1 MISEGKVT
9 AVYLGLV
16 VRPYRFVVERRLSP
30 TVVRFERHSPST
42 LRELMLGLF
51 EILAAV
57 RSDFAKRFASLDDGR
72 LMGTRQERRFITERR
87 DLLYIGSTHLEK
99 HAVEFQGY
107 WVATNIG
114 HKEVGAIL
122 RLACQAAGVNC
133 ESVAKL
139 ML

>member
-1 MISEGKVT
+1 MSEGKVT

-30 TVVRFERHSPST
+30 TVVRFERHSAST

-57 RSDFAKRFASLDDGR
+57 RSDFAKRLSSLDDGR
-72 LMGTRQERRFITERR
+72 FIGARRKRRFIAVRR
-87 DLLYIGSTHLEK
+87 DLLYIGSPQLEK
-99 HAVEFQGY
+99 HAVEFHRY

-114 HKEVGAIL
+114 HKEVGTIL

-133 ESVAKL
+133 QSVAKL
-139 ML
+139 TL